1 MFGHSGKRRHL
12 GGAQRGQSMVEFAL
26 VAPIFIIF
34 VFGVIQA
41 ALIYQAYSSVNQA
54 ASDAAHV
61 TATQADQSM
70 AGLLSWQIDQPALKA
85 IRAAMV
91 SDSMSNVTSIDI
103 YDAQPTGVVITRPI
117 TMSADLSSQLGTA
130 VNVMLDNTYTP
141 SQGTAGTS
149 STCNVDGQFMIAN
162 PLTTSFPSS
171 NFHTCALPW
180 NGQSYDPSD
189 NQNGR
194 SALRCV
200 EDNVYVKI
208 AYKFKPLPFFP
219 AFAITL
225 VGQDSAPMEPTAFL
239 QDANY
244 TVGITS
250 C

>member
-1 MFGHSGKRRHL
+1 MFGRPGRRRYL
-12 GGAQRGQSMVEFAL
+12 GRARRGQSMVEFAL
-26 VAPIFIIF
+26 VVPVFIIF
-34 VFGVIQA
+34 VFGIIQA
-41 ALIYQAYSSVNQA
+41 ALIYQAYSSINQA

-61 TATQADQSM
+61 TATQADQSV
-70 AGLLSWQIDQPALKA
+70 AGLLSWQTDQAALKA

-91 SDSMSNVTSIDI
+91 SDNLSNVTSIDI
-103 YDAQPTGVVITRPI
+103 YDAQPTGVVITRAI
-117 TMSADLSSQLGTA
+117 TDSADLSTA
-130 VNVMLDNTYTP
+130 LATPINVVLDNTYTP
-141 SQGTAGTS
+141 SPGTAGD
-149 STCNVDGQFMIAN
+149 STNCNVDGQFKTAD
-162 PLTTSFPSS
+162 PLTSSFPTA

-194 SALRCV
+194 SAVRCV
-200 EDNVYVKI
+200 EDDVYVKI
-208 AYKFKPLPFFP
+208 AYKFQPLPFFP
-219 AFAITL
+219 AFSITL